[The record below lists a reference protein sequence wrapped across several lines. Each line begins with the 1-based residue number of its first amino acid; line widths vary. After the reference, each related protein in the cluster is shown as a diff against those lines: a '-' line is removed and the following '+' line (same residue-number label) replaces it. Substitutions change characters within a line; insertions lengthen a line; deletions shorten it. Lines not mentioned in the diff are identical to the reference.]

1 LHIYTRICIREGV
14 KKGERE
20 REREREREFSG
31 IANIADQ
38 ALLLLPKE
46 LQRNH

>member
-20 REREREREFSG
+20 RERERVQRHCQYCRPGF
-31 IANIADQ
+31 IAA
-38 ALLLLPKE
+38 PKGTAKE
-46 LQRNH
+46 PLN